1 MWKNGKTCWWLYE
14 KSLCLALWKIYF
26 FLIPVNIS
34 LPFRWTLSI
43 RWKCFSELRSLGEG
57 WKVKQ
62 PVDSTAHF
70 PIEPYPNKIAQCLRY
85 HSISNFSSN
94 IRKRRK
100 KSIFFPFTGLTK
112 GEHLIASCHPDDKL
126 SLEAFKKLGGNSI
139 TQNEDVVEKSDILFL
154 SVKPNAA
161 TTVLNEV
168 KHLTGGKL
176 LVSIAMGITT
186 NNIEQVSDNSI

>member
-1 MWKNGKTCWWLYE
+1 MP
-14 KSLCLALWKIYF
+14 SL
-26 FLIPVNIS
+26 S
-34 LPFRWTLSI
+34 LNL
-43 RWKCFSELRSLGEG
+43 K
-57 WKVKQ
+57 
-62 PVDSTAHF
+62 
-70 PIEPYPNKIAQCLRY
+70 
-85 HSISNFSSN
+85 FSSN
-94 IRKRRK
+94 IRKKAK
-100 KSIFFPFTGLTK
+100 KINFFPFTGLTK